1 MRGFGPRHK
10 EIWMPLTAKVHRAVY
25 DRIHV
30 KKECHEVAACHN
42 PVNNIKGWVSSTVG
56 YISLSMLV
64 WTYSCFCWVACI
76 HRETTASTM
85 SSPSRRCTSPLIHDH
100 LFKDLTA
107 KTASCSL
114 CKWESLQFDNNT
126 CRKISKIR
134 AWINFSTSSTIIV
147 MISVIVMRPN
157 EDLQDVYV
165 HYIILFYC

>member
-42 PVNNIKGWVSSTVG
+42 PVNNIKGWVSSTAG

-76 HRETTASTM
+76 HRETAASTM
-85 SSPSRRCTSPLIHDH
+85 SSPSRRWTSTLIMITF
-100 LFKDLTA
+100 LMILQPR
-107 KTASCSL
+107 ASCSL

-134 AWINFSTSSTIIV
+134 AWINFSTSSTIIIIII

-165 HYIILFYC
+165 HYIIMF